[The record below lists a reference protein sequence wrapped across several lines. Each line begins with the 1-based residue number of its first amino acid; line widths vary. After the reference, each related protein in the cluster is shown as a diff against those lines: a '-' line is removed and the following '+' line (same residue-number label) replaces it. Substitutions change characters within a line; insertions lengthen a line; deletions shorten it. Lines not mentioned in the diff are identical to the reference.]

1 MKNKDIKAI
10 PDTRRDTITAAWA
23 DRGRVEESLAACV
36 NVPPGRRSIHPNE
49 VPEVVALPVADGH
62 HAYLS
67 WVASPTRAP

>member
-1 MKNKDIKAI
+1 MKNNDIQAI
-10 PDTRRDTITAAWA
+10 LDARRDTATSAWA
-23 DRGRVEESLAACV
+23 GHARVEESLATCV
-36 NVPPGRRSIHPNE
+36 NVPPDPRSIHPNE